1 MRRIVL
7 CVFFLIVAVA
17 FHSPLW
23 AQDRHLHAS
32 AGATSAQQLPI
43 FVAKDLGLFEK
54 HGLDVDILVITGGS
68 TLLQALVGRSIHSAN
83 VAAMAPVRA
92 IASGADLAISATF
105 LNKNLYSFIARKEI
119 RNPADLKG
127 KKIGI
132 ANFGGANQFSVLTA
146 LKAWNMPPEAVQL
159 VPSGNNM
166 ARLIAMDGGRIDA
179 TVIPN
184 SSVALAA
191 KRGMTVLANIAEI
204 VKEFPDRTVIMERS
218 YLQKERDNAK
228 RFLRAVSEATYR
240 LRAEPELR
248 EKVIPLLMK
257 RLRVDRKVAEEG
269 YDDYRNVFSFPP
281 RTGRRGLEDV
291 LEIVQKESNRPK
303 AEFTLNRFLDES
315 VMDEM
320 EQEGFFKRLAA
331 EKPRK

>member
-1 MRRIVL
+1 MFRIFFAVL
-7 CVFFLIVAVA
+7 FAIVFIRTHALA
-17 FHSPLW
+17 LE
-23 AQDRHLHAS
+23 RHIHAS

-43 FVAKDLGLFEK
+43 FVAKDLGIFEK
-54 HGLDVDILVITGGS
+54 HGLDVDPLVIIGGS

-92 IASGADLAISATF
+92 IASGADLAIAATF

-119 RNPADLKG
+119 RGPADLKG

-146 LKAWNMPPEAVQL
+146 LKAWDMAPDAVQL

-166 ARLIAMDGGRIDA
+166 ARLIAIEGGRIDA

-184 SSVALAA
+184 SSVGMAT

-204 VKEFPDRTVIMERS
+204 VKEFPDRSIIMERS
-218 YLQKERDNAK
+218 YLQKERENAK

-240 LRAEPELR
+240 LRFEPELR
-248 EKVIPLLMK
+248 EKVISALMK
-257 RLRVDRKVAEEG
+257 RARMERKDAEEA
-269 YDDYRNVFSFPP
+269 YDAYRNVFSYPP
-281 RTGRRGLEDV
+281 RTGRRGLQDV
-291 LEIVQKESNRPK
+291 LEIVQKEPGHAK
-303 AEFTLNRFLDES
+303 ADYSLNRYLDES
-315 VMDEM
+315 VLDEI
-320 EQEGFFKRLAA
+320 EQEGFFKKLAA

>member
-1 MRRIVL
+1 MLRSLLLVLITIVSIRAQ
-7 CVFFLIVAVA
+7 VFALE
-17 FHSPLW
+17 
-23 AQDRHLHAS
+23 RHIHAS

-54 HGLDVDILVITGGS
+54 YGLDVEPLVIIGGS

-119 RNPADLKG
+119 RNPSGLKG

-146 LKAWNMPPEAVQL
+146 LKAWDMAPDSIQL

-166 ARLIAMDGGRIDA
+166 ARLAAMEGGRIDA

-184 SSVALAA
+184 SSVALAS
-191 KRGMTVLANIAEI
+191 KRGMNVLANIAEI

-228 RFLRAVSEATYR
+228 RFLRALSEATYR
-240 LRAEPELR
+240 LKSQPELR
-248 EKVIPLLMK
+248 EKVVVVLMK
-257 RLRVDRKVAEEG
+257 RLRVERTVAERAYE
-269 YDDYRNVFSFPP
+269 DYHAVFSYPP
-281 RTGRRGLEDV
+281 RTGRKGLQDV
-291 LEIVQKESNRPK
+291 LEIVQKESAPNK
-303 AEFTLNRFLDES
+303 APFTMNRFLDES
-315 VMDEM
+315 VLDEL
-320 EQEGFFKRLAA
+320 EQEGFFNTLAA
-331 EKPRK
+331 EKSPK

>member
-1 MRRIVL
+1 M
-7 CVFFLIVAVA
+7 
-17 FHSPLW
+17 
-23 AQDRHLHAS
+23 
-32 AGATSAQQLPI
+32 
-43 FVAKDLGLFEK
+43 
-54 HGLDVDILVITGGS
+54 DVEPLVITGGS

-92 IASGADLAISATF
+92 IASGADLAITASF

-119 RNPADLKG
+119 RSPGDLKG

-146 LKAWNMPPEAVQL
+146 LKAWNMAPDSVQL

-184 SSVALAA
+184 SSVGLAA
-191 KRGMTVLANIAEI
+191 KKGMSVLASIAEI
-204 VKEFPDRTVIMERS
+204 VKEFPDRTIVMERS
-218 YLQKERDNAK
+218 YLHKERDNAK
-228 RFLRAVSEATYR
+228 RFMRALSEAAYR
-240 LRAEPELR
+240 LETEPEIR
-248 EKVIPLLMK
+248 EKVIAILVK
-257 RLRVDRKVAEEG
+257 RLRVERKVAEEG
-269 YDDYRNVFSFPP
+269 YNDYHNVFSFPP

-303 AEFTLNRFLDES
+303 AEFVLNRFLDES
-315 VMDEM
+315 VLDEI
-320 EQEGFFKRLAA
+320 EQEGFFKRLTG

>member
-1 MRRIVL
+1 MQKIL
-7 CVFFLIVAVA
+7 LLIFLLLVSLAL
-17 FHSPLW
+17 HSPLL
-23 AQDRHLHAS
+23 AMDRHLHAS

-54 HGLDVDILVITGGS
+54 HGLDVEPLVITGGS

-92 IASGADLAISATF
+92 IASGADLAVTATF

-146 LKAWNMPPEAVQL
+146 LKAWNLPSESVQL

-184 SSVALAA
+184 SSVGLAT
-191 KRGMTVLANIAEI
+191 KRGMTVLASIAEI

-228 RFLRAVSEATYR
+228 RFMRALSEAAYR
-240 LRAEPELR
+240 LKTEPELR
-248 EKVIPLLMK
+248 ERVIGILMK
-257 RLRVDRKVAEEG
+257 RLRIERKVAEEG
-269 YDDYRNVFSFPP
+269 YNDYHSVFSFPP

-291 LEIVQKESNRPK
+291 LEIVQKELNRPK

-315 VMDEM
+315 VLDEI
-320 EQEGFFKRLAA
+320 EQEGFFKRLTG
-331 EKPRK
+331 EKPRR

>member
-7 CVFFLIVAVA
+7 VFLLSIIATR
-17 FHSPLW
+17 
-23 AQDRHLHAS
+23 AQVFALERHIHAS

-43 FVAKDLGLFEK
+43 FVAKDLGIFEK
-54 HGLDVDILVITGGS
+54 YSLDVDPLIITGGS

-92 IASGADLAISATF
+92 IASGADLAITATF

-119 RNPADLKG
+119 RSPADLKG

-146 LKAWNMPPEAVQL
+146 LKAWDLAPEAVQL

-166 ARLIAMDGGRIDA
+166 TRLIAMEGGRIDA

-184 SSVALAA
+184 SSIGMAS

-218 YLQKERDNAK
+218 YLQKERENAK
-228 RFLRAVSEATYR
+228 RFLRAISEATYR
-240 LRAEPELR
+240 LKFEPELR
-248 EKVIPLLMK
+248 EKVISVLMK
-257 RLRVDRKVAEEG
+257 RARMERKDAEEA
-269 YDDYRNVFSFPP
+269 YDAYRNVFSYPP
-281 RTGRRGLEDV
+281 RTGRRGLLDV
-291 LEIVQKESNRPK
+291 LEIVQKEPGHAKSDYS
-303 AEFTLNRFLDES
+303 LNRYLDES
-315 VMDEM
+315 AMDEI
-320 EQEGFFKRLAA
+320 EQEGFFKKLTV
-331 EKPRK
+331 EKTRK

>member
-1 MRRIVL
+1 
-7 CVFFLIVAVA
+7 
-17 FHSPLW
+17 
-23 AQDRHLHAS
+23 
-32 AGATSAQQLPI
+32 
-43 FVAKDLGLFEK
+43 
-54 HGLDVDILVITGGS
+54 LDVEPLVITGGS

-92 IASGADLAISATF
+92 IASGADLAITATF

-119 RNPADLKG
+119 RSPADLKG

-146 LKAWNMPPEAVQL
+146 LKAWNMAPESVQL
-159 VPSGNNM
+159 IPSGNNM
-166 ARLIAMDGGRIDA
+166 ARLIAMDGARIDA

-184 SSVALAA
+184 SSVGLAE

-228 RFLRAVSEATYR
+228 RFLRALSEATYR
-240 LRAEPELR
+240 IKTEPELR
-248 EKVIPLLMK
+248 EKVIGLLMK

-269 YDDYRNVFSFPP
+269 YNDYHNVFSFPP

-291 LEIVQKESNRPK
+291 LEIVQKELNRPK
-303 AEFTLNRFLDES
+303 TEFAMNRFLDES
-315 VMDEM
+315 VMDEI

-331 EKPRK
+331 GKSKK